1 MSKKKPNPRK
11 VPATQADVDKAR
23 KQGQTQG
30 VELAM
35 AIFFT
40 AILDKGYVDREK
52 IPALW
57 DSVLYVSGS
66 IIDGYVNI
74 FEQKKMLLEE
84 YGIEF
89 SELGV

>member
-1 MSKKKPNPRK
+1 MKKTNPKKIPR
-11 VPATQADVDKAR
+11 TQADVDKAR

-40 AILDKGYVDREK
+40 AILDKGFVKSEE

-57 DSVLYVSGS
+57 DAVLYVSGS
-66 IIDGYVNI
+66 IVEGYVNI

-89 SELGV
+89 SKLEG